1 MSKVIPIT
9 KNKSADFKAIRKALA
24 ALEAEKILYKE
35 LYALKTKPVEEHNH
49 ATWLLMINNQIDKVN
64 LAKRQ
69 VETLIHAYKHKY
81 GETVH
86 AEYEGVHAG

>member
-1 MSKVIPIT
+1 MSKVVSIT
-9 KNKSADFKAIRKALA
+9 KNKSADFKTIRKALA

-35 LYALKTKPVEEHNH
+35 LYALKTKPVEKHNH
-49 ATWLLMINNQIDKVN
+49 DTWMLMVNNQIEKVN
-64 LAKRQ
+64 LAKSE
-69 VETLIHAYKHKY
+69 VETLIQAYKDKY